1 MNKHRAL
8 RNAFGQF
15 GTGVV
20 IITITDPQGSTLG
33 LTVNSFS
40 SVSLDPPLVSW
51 CLANDSDMM
60 TRFADTDRFCVNI
73 LSAEQEEL
81 SNAMAR
87 PGTHELEPG
96 HILTSASGGK
106 RLLGALAHFDCRVQ
120 ERIKAGD
127 HIIYIGYVED
137 AYCAETQ
144 NAPLL
149 YFRGG
154 YAGLA

>member
-1 MNKHRAL
+1 MNEHRAL

-20 IITITDPQGSTLG
+20 IITIAGPQRSTLG

-51 CLANDSDMM
+51 CLASDSDMM
-60 TRFADTDRFCVNI
+60 TLFADTNRFCVNI

-81 SNAMAR
+81 SNDMAR
-87 PGTHELEPG
+87 PGTHKLEPN
-96 HILTSASGGK
+96 HIETSASGDK
-106 RLLGALAHFDCRVQ
+106 RILGALAHFDCRVH
-120 ERIKAGD
+120 ERIEAGD

-137 AYCAETQ
+137 ADCASTQ

>member
-1 MNKHRAL
+1 MNEHRSL
-8 RNAFGQF
+8 RIAFGQF

-20 IITITDPQGSTLG
+20 IITITDPHGSTLG

-40 SVSLDPPLVSW
+40 SVSLDPPMVSW

-60 TRFADTDRFCVNI
+60 TRFADADRFCVNI

-87 PGTHELEPG
+87 PGTHELEPC
-96 HILTSASGGK
+96 HTETSASGDK
-106 RLLGALAHFDCRVQ
+106 RILGALAHFDCRVHQ
-120 ERIKAGD
+120 RIEAGD

-137 AYCAETQ
+137 ADCAETQ